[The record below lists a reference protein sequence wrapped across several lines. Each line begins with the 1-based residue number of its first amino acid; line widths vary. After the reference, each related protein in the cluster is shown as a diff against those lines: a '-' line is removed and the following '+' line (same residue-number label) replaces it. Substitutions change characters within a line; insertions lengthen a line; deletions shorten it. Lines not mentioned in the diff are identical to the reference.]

1 MVERKAKNR
10 KSAAKSHDKKI
21 QKFSDIIGSLFPCKT
36 AIMFKREKTKN
47 LKSSAKLCDK
57 TIQKLS
63 KIIVQHIALKEE
75 KREQQSPLDQL
86 DKKKNIIEFII
97 SLKLLNQY

>member
-1 MVERKAKNR
+1 MQDSDYVQER
-10 KSAAKSHDKKI
+10 
-21 QKFSDIIGSLFPCKT
+21 
-36 AIMFKREKTKN
+36 KTKN

-75 KREQQSPLDQL
+75 KREKKPPLDKL
-86 DKKKNIIEFII
+86 DTQKKKKKKEEGHH
-97 SLKLLNQY
+97 